1 MKNFVKILIF
11 SLFVINSYAQ
21 QATEID
27 SKSLKL
33 PRYATEAAVTN
44 ALPFPTQGMMI
55 YRTDTKS
62 NWYYDGFAW
71 KDMAV
76 SSVSVPSPL
85 YLTSTGTTIAG
96 ETNQADEA
104 GVMGINTT
112 DGVSYGVL
120 GRASHIESL
129 DGGAGVKGE
138 NMSTNGLGYGV
149 MGIHNGTGWAG
160 YFQGTNALKTDGAL
174 QFSVAGTAAKGKQLT
189 AMDASGNAQW
199 SDLIP
204 RLSTESIDALPSPQL
219 GDLAYDLT
227 FKCMKHFNGTNW
239 QCVYDNPADPQP
251 QITAW
256 KIGGTGEQKAESI
269 ICDNT
274 GNVIVTGEIRGNCD
288 FGGIIIN
295 ATTNIYNPGS
305 PFSPLVYLFDLF
317 IAKYNK
323 DGGVIWAKK
332 INNGS
337 GNNNLNTAKSSKIQI
352 DASGNLYVTGK
363 FTNSLT
369 FEAGTPSSF
378 TLTSAGGTD
387 IFIAKYD
394 MNGNFIWAKKS
405 GGTGNDEAND
415 LEIDTSDDLYISGT
429 FNGTATFGTSPVTTS
444 ISSYGGSDI
453 FIAKFS
459 NSGTLLWLQKG
470 GGASDDSGEGI
481 AIGSSGKVYI
491 TGSING
497 TATFGTLTV
506 SGTTSF
512 SNILV
517 ACFNPISSLWIYAEK
532 AGGAD
537 NSTGIDLVMIG
548 TETVKVLGT
557 FSNNAA
563 FGNGISYGITNIVNS
578 GKCYFEASYIS
589 NGDVFSVNNS
599 INNYSNSPAEIKSKT
614 NGDLYTVGN
623 FSGVFDYSFNSIS
636 SKGHGNQDVYL
647 KIITGSIQ
655 KLIKIGGVSND
666 YGKSVAISPD
676 GNIYIAGFFYGTS
689 QFGNTTLT
697 ASGLNDA
704 FIVRL
709 KE

>member
-1 MKNFVKILIF
+1 MKNLVKILIF
-11 SLFVINSYAQ
+11 SLLAITAYAQ
-21 QATEID
+21 QSTEID
-27 SKSLKL
+27 SKSVKL
-33 PRYATEAAVTN
+33 PRYVDQLAVTN
-44 ALPFPTQGMMI
+44 ALPSPTQGMMI

-104 GVMGINTT
+104 GVLGINTT

-295 ATTNIYNPGS
+295 ATTNTYNAGV
-305 PFSPLVYLFDLF
+305 FSPYVNLYDLF

-337 GNNNLNTAKSSKIQI
+337 GTSNSNNASSKKILN
-352 DASGNLYVTGK
+352 DGSGNLFIVGRFY
-363 FTNSLT
+363 NNLT
-369 FEAGTPSSF
+369 FEAGTPSAI
-378 TLTSAGGTD
+378 TLSSAGGSD

-394 MNGNFIWAKKS
+394 PNGNFIWAKKS
-405 GGTGNDEAND
+405 GGTGDDEAGD
-415 LEIDTSDDLYISGT
+415 LELDSNGDLFISGT
-429 FNGTATFGTSPVTTS
+429 FNGTATFGTSPVTTNITS
-444 ISSYGGSDI
+444 NGGSDI
-453 FIAKFS
+453 YIAKF
-459 NSGTLLWLQKG
+459 NNAGTLAWVQKG
-470 GGASDDSGEGI
+470 GGATNDFGKGL
-481 AIGSSGKVYI
+481 AVSSAGKVYV
-491 TGSING
+491 TGSIRG
-497 TATFGTLTV
+497 SATFGSLTANGN
-506 SGTTSF
+506 S
-512 SNILV
+512 SNDNIFFG
-517 ACFNPISSLWIYAEK
+517 AFNPITSNWEFAEK
-532 AGGAD
+532 AGGSSGY
-537 NSTGIDLVMIG
+537 STGIDVSVGNSIRLI
-548 TETVKVLGT
+548 GT
-557 FSNNAA
+557 FSGNAT
-563 FGNGISYGITNIVNS
+563 FGNGISYAIKNITNTGTS
-578 GKCYFEASYIS
+578 YFDAFYVD
-589 NGDVFSVNNS
+589 NGDVFLLDYSVSNSFPYSSEIKAKSNS
-599 INNYSNSPAEIKSKT
+599 INYSIGYFSGRMDYKYDVLST
-614 NGDLYTVGN
+614 NGSYDIFLNKTTDIN
-623 FSGVFDYSFNSIS
+623 TN
-636 SKGHGNQDVYL
+636 KM
-647 KIITGSIQ
+647 
-655 KLIKIGGVSND
+655 IKIGGSNSND
-666 YGKSVAISPD
+666 YGKSIAYSPD
-676 GNIYIAGFFYGTS
+676 GNIYLTGHFTGTS

-697 ASGLNDA
+697 ASGSNDA
-704 FIVRL
+704 FIIRI